1 MNDARTGPSLPVAAA
16 LNCRTGNIAYG
27 RLIFGRNKISMAAK
41 TRVTRTSSN
50 IAGGRVSHQSLK
62 TVLTISSYHQLI
74 KTTVCKS
81 LVIPTFGKKLLLK
94 LLHQHS
100 SLRIVLCIVL
110 CGYTVAARWL
120 YFTLPTVSAKPLRPC
135 WRPSHRSLRIHAP
148 HTTSHEGHN

>member
-81 LVIPTFGKKLLLK
+81 LVINIGKKIITK
-94 LLHQHS
+94 VNIQFAH
-100 SLRIVLCIVL
+100 RIVHRIV
-110 CGYTVAARWL
+110 WL
-120 YFTLPTVSAKPLRPC
+120 
-135 WRPSHRSLRIHAP
+135 H
-148 HTTSHEGHN
+148 GG